1 MFLGGYT
8 GGEGGASNLAES
20 KAESELRGGNTEESI
35 GLGVKE
41 GEASVRGGKEAG
53 DPRDGVGYAGES
65 MVLDGGSSG
74 SEVVGMGV
82 ERSARSGNVYRG
94 HQVAGGEVS
103 SGRRERV
110 KWGSSLVAGG
120 GAKVASE
127 VALQHKTARGATL
140 ARLRPRAELAH
151 RSKRLGSLGPS
162 RRVPTLG
169 PTSAKKAQ
177 VLGRR
182 RSKVDHFLFS
192 SEQGAGLFS
201 SRRSRPCFA
210 AHSSRPAVLG
220 LPTAG
225 QTGARGW

>member
-1 MFLGGYT
+1 M
-8 GGEGGASNLAES
+8 
-20 KAESELRGGNTEESI
+20 
-35 GLGVKE
+35 
-41 GEASVRGGKEAG
+41 
-53 DPRDGVGYAGES
+53 
-65 MVLDGGSSG
+65 
-74 SEVVGMGV
+74 
-82 ERSARSGNVYRG
+82 
-94 HQVAGGEVS
+94 
-103 SGRRERV
+103 
-110 KWGSSLVAGG
+110 
-120 GAKVASE
+120 ASE

-210 AHSSRPAVLG
+210 AHSSRPVVLG

-225 QTGARGW
+225 RTGARGWQGTAEEAEEEEEEVTKEAGGVVAGRRGRRLQQRLKTAPRQPRGSSTAVTGNRDGGAAAGQARDSATGTSPRWTLAHAPHGMQAQCTA